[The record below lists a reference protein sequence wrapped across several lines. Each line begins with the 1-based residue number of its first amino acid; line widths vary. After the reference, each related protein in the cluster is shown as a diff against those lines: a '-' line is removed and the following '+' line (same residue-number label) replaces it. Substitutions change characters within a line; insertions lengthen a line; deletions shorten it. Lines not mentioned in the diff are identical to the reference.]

1 LRAARNGARRMLAKS
16 IGSLF
21 FPVPLICEILALGL
35 VLLWFTRRQKAGKV
49 LVTAAAVLLL
59 LLGNTRISGKLL
71 NGLERRYSPLEVTAR
86 AETPTS
92 LQKGM
97 FIVVLAG
104 GYSSDSSVDLLS
116 RLSEA
121 TLARLAE
128 GILLYREVPGCKL
141 LLSGGP
147 PFQAE
152 SMANAAL
159 ALGVPEQDIILEA
172 ESKNTEQEAVLIA
185 PTVGKAPFALV
196 TSASHMPRAMG
207 LFRKLGMNPIAA
219 PTDYLAKGKRELEP
233 DNVFP
238 GYYGLYESERAAYE
252 YLGITWETLNHEM

>member
-1 LRAARNGARRMLAKS
+1 MLAKS

-21 FPVPLICEILALGL
+21 FPVPLICEMLALGL

-49 LVTAAAVLLL
+49 LVTAGALLLL
-59 LLGNTRISGKLL
+59 LLGNTGISGVLL
-71 NGLERRYSPLEVTAR
+71 RPLERRYSPLAVSSGTQ
-86 AETPTS
+86 TPS
-92 LQKGM
+92 PLQKGM

-104 GYSSDSSVDLLS
+104 GYSSDPSVDLLS

-121 TLARLAE
+121 TLARLTQ
-128 GILLYREVPGCKL
+128 GILLYREVPGCRL

-147 PFQAE
+147 PDQAE
-152 SMANAAL
+152 SMARAAL
-159 ALGVPEQDIILEA
+159 ALGVQEQDIVLER
-172 ESKNTEQEAVLIA
+172 ESKNTEQEAILIA
-185 PTVGKAPFALV
+185 PTVGKAPFVLV

-219 PTDYLAKGKRELEP
+219 PTDYLAKGRMRLEP

-238 GYYGLYESERAAYE
+238 GYYGLYESERAVYE
-252 YLGITWETLNHEM
+252 CLGITWETLNHEM